1 MQKHKAIKLLCFA
14 VAALILF
21 IALPF
26 AGMQFIPPNEVFNPE
41 INPLNHRIFW
51 GLRVPRLLM
60 AYAAGGALAIAGMV
74 FQAMFRNSL
83 ATPFNLGVASGAS
96 LGAALYIQLGLAFT
110 ILGFNG
116 ISLFAFAGALA
127 TTALVY
133 GLTRLKRGFSV
144 TTMLLAGV
152 CLNLF
157 FSSLIMFVQ
166 YLSDFTSSFR
176 IVRWLMGS
184 LDMSGYESFF
194 NLLPFVILGLL
205 VILYLA
211 NDINVLST
219 GEELALSRGV
229 NVNRTKNILFFV
241 TSILVGAVVA
251 VCGPIGF
258 VGMMAPHI
266 CRLIIGNDHRYLAP
280 AAFLFGGFF
289 LALCDTVARMV
300 IAPAELPVGIITA
313 ILGCPFFL
321 WLLLTNKHHY

>member
-1 MQKHKAIKLLCFA
+1 MRQKSFKLLCFGLVALVLLA
-14 VAALILF
+14 V
-21 IALPF
+21 LPF
-26 AGMQFIPPNEVFNPE
+26 AGMSLISPE
-41 INPLNHRIFW
+41 TIWNSAHSPIDYRIFW

-60 AYAAGGALAIAGMV
+60 AYAVGGALAVSGMV
-74 FQAMFRNSL
+74 FQGMFRNSL
-83 ATPFNLGVASGAS
+83 ATPFNLGIASGAS
-96 LGAALYIQLGLAFT
+96 LGAALYLQLGLAFT
-110 ILGFNG
+110 FFGFAG
-116 ISLFAFAGALA
+116 ISLFAFLGAML

-157 FSSLIMFVQ
+157 FTSVIMFLQ
-166 YLSDFTSSFR
+166 YISDFTGSFR

-184 LDMSGYESFF
+184 LDISGFGPFF
-194 NLLPFVILGLL
+194 NLLPFAVLGFL
-205 VILYLA
+205 VIFYLA

-219 GEELALSRGV
+219 DEELALSRGV
-229 NVNRTKNILFFV
+229 SVGRTKSILFFT

-280 AAFLFGGFF
+280 ASFLFGGFF
-289 LALCDTVARMV
+289 LALCDTVARIV
-300 IAPAELPVGIITA
+300 IAPAELPVGVITA
-313 ILGCPFFL
+313 MLGCPFFL

>member
-1 MQKHKAIKLLCFA
+1 MHKQKVVKLLCFA
-14 VAALILF
+14 ATALILL
-21 IALPF
+21 AVLPF
-26 AGMQFIPPNEVFNPE
+26 IGMEVIPAREAFNAE
-41 INPLNHRIFW
+41 LNPLNYHIFW
-51 GLRVPRLLM
+51 GLRLPRLLM
-60 AYAAGGALAIAGMV
+60 AYAVGGALAIAGMV
-74 FQAMFRNSL
+74 FQAMFRNPL

-96 LGAALYIQLGLAFT
+96 LGAALCIQLGLSFT
-110 ILGFNG
+110 VLGFNG
-116 ISLFAFAGALA
+116 ISLFAFMGALV

-144 TTMLLAGV
+144 ATMLLAGV

-166 YLSDFTSSFR
+166 YVSDFTSSFR

-184 LDMSGYESFF
+184 LDLSGFDAFF
-194 NLLPFVILGLL
+194 NLLPFAILGLL

-211 NDINVLST
+211 NDINVLAT

-266 CRLIIGNDHRYLAP
+266 CRLIIGNDHRYLCP

-300 IAPAELPVGIITA
+300 IAPAELPVGVITA

-321 WLLLTNKHHY
+321 WLLLTNKHYY